1 MTTNRFFVCFS
12 LFFGLIDFGL
22 YLSAYRPH
30 FASFDEQKSV
40 CVCVCVSV
48 CVRAC
53 VCVCVC
59 VCVCACVCICFEGE
73 GGLIIF

>member
-1 MTTNRFFVCFS
+1 MTTNRLFCLFFP
-12 LFFGLIDFGL
+12 LFGLIDFGL

-40 CVCVCVSV
+40 CVLY
-48 CVRAC
+48 

-59 VCVCACVCICFEGE
+59 VFVCVCVCARVF
-73 GGLIIF
+73 LLRARVA